1 MAKTSP
7 ERLAA
12 ALKANLQRRK
22 QAAIS
27 TASAGPAKD
36 PEKSKEKHALPAQ
49 RRAKGT

>member
-1 MAKTSP
+1 MAKTPP

-27 TASAGPAKD
+27 ITDPAPAKD
-36 PEKSKEKHALPAQ
+36 PEILKEKPAD
-49 RRAKGT
+49 RPLRPAKGT